1 MTEPKTKT
9 CGKCLEGWIC
19 EQHPRLPW
27 PHLDMSQ
34 PDGVCTGPGMPCD
47 APNCSYSLASLTP
60 NERRTKARS

>member
-1 MTEPKTKT
+1 MSGPKT

-19 EQHPRLPW
+19 EQHPTLPW
-27 PHLDMSQ
+27 PHPDPSQ